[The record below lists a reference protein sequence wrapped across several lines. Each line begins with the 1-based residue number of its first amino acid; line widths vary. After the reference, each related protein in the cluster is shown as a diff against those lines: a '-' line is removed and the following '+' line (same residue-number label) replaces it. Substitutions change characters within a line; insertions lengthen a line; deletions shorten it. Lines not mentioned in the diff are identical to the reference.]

1 MTDDTGHILAAL
13 GRLEAG
19 QAAMRTDLTMLR
31 GDLADLR
38 SDVAI
43 LRTEV
48 TTLIAHMDRIQES
61 IKVIRDGLCD
71 PGEADQHD

>member
-1 MTDDTGHILAAL
+1 MTDDTSHILAAL
-13 GRLEAG
+13 ERLEAG
-19 QAAMRTDLTMLR
+19 QAATRTDLTMLR
-31 GDLADLR
+31 GDLTDLR

-48 TTLIAHMDRIQES
+48 TTLMARMDRIQES
-61 IKVIRDGLCD
+61 INAIRDGLCD